1 MTPALAGALVA
12 LCLCVGLLGVP
23 LVLDRG
29 PLDRLAGRTGAAS
42 PRRRP
47 LVVRIVEGLAAR
59 LGPRVAPS
67 IRQSQRNAIS
77 RRLDLAGRPADLTVQ
92 RLIGIKAAL
101 LALIGGFVALLVL
114 TGSSP
119 LLLIPAILLGWFGPD
134 IWLARQGR
142 VRQERIERDLPDFL
156 DILAVTVRAGLG
168 YRAALG
174 RVAQSLGGPI
184 GQEMLTALRQMD
196 LGATR
201 RQAFLALRER
211 NASESLGS
219 FVAAQ
224 LQAEELGVPLSEAL
238 NDIAEDMRR
247 AAHQSARRRA
257 ARAAPRVALIVTTLM
272 VPGSMILI
280 IVSILLGSGVGRGI
294 LGGMPRTA
302 SDGRMAASGSGR
314 AVPRARAAG
323 SSRPAS

>member
-1 MTPALAGALVA
+1 M
-12 LCLCVGLLGVP
+12 
-23 LVLDRG
+23 
-29 PLDRLAGRTGAAS
+29 RLRRAARRAAACSTAGRSTGSPAAPAPRSRGAARS
-42 PRRRP
+42 SCASSRAWPPGSARAWRRRSASRSAP
-47 LVVRIVEGLAAR
+47 RSRAGSTSPAAR
-59 LGPRVAPS
+59 R
-67 IRQSQRNAIS
+67 
-77 RRLDLAGRPADLTVQ
+77 DLTVQ

-280 IVSILLGSGVGRGI
+280 IVSILLGSGVADSGI
-294 LGGMPRTA
+294 LGG
-302 SDGRMAASGSGR
+302 
-314 AVPRARAAG
+314 
-323 SSRPAS
+323 